1 MKGLILY
8 YSRTNKTRY
17 VAEILKDALD
27 KLDMFEIIEKQF
39 SLRYGL
45 FGFFKSGF
53 DSMFNKKTEI
63 VRAPDFSVY
72 DLIVICCPVWA
83 GKPAVPMRQIIEDNS
98 LILQNKI
105 KFIITTSGSKNSN
118 AYKTLEK
125 LTGKIETSINFS
137 ALSNEK
143 PRIKA
148 VIDQG
153 IQNLA
158 KQISSKF

>member
-17 VAEILKDALD
+17 VAEILKDTLD
-27 KLDMFEIIEKQF
+27 KLDMFEIIEKNF
-39 SLRYGL
+39 SLRYGI

-53 DSMFNKKTEI
+53 DSMFNKKTDI
-63 VRAPDFSVY
+63 VKTPDFSIY

-105 KFIITTSGSKNSN
+105 KFIITTSGSKNLK
-118 AYKTLEK
+118 AFRLLEK
-125 LTGKIETSINFS
+125 LSGKVETSINFS

-143 PRIKA
+143 PKIKA
-148 VIDQG
+148 LIDSD

-158 KQISSKF
+158 KHISAKL